1 MQHTVSMV
9 VHDAPWPSR
18 RTWSLPQQ
26 AGLLLPPIPEQLCVC
41 VRVAVVAADP
51 GQGRHGHGG
60 TAADAHDG
68 IVVGL
73 VRARA
78 GRRRWV
84 VFADKFDYN
93 PTSVPP
99 EWHGWV
105 NYINDYEPTHHN
117 FKEPI
122 YHLKATATKTATPE
136 AYNPKGSWYNEQK
149 RNWRK
154 YEAWQPPQA

>member
-1 MQHTVSMV
+1 M
-9 VHDAPWPSR
+9 
-18 RTWSLPQQ
+18 
-26 AGLLLPPIPEQLCVC
+26 LLM
-41 VRVAVVAADP
+41 VAV
-51 GQGRHGHGG
+51 GLIRCQG
-60 TAADAHDG
+60 TSWSSWAVCSTDTTCLALSCLYAC
-68 IVVGL
+68 
-73 VRARA
+73 A

-105 NYINDYEPTHHN
+105 NYVNDYEPTHHD
-117 FKEPI
+117 FKQPI
-122 YHLKATATKTATPE
+122 YHVKATATKTATPE
-136 AYNPKGSWYNEQK
+136 AYNPKGSWFNEQK